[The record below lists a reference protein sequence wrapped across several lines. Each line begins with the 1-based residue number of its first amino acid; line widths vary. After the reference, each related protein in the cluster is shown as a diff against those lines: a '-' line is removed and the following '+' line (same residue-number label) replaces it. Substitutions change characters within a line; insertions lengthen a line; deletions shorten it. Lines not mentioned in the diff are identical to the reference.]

1 VRLDFQ
7 WRKNSQTGN
16 WQAYDMLAEG
26 VSMITTKQNEW
37 SDLLRQKGIDGLTEQ
52 LKSISRQPITL
63 DQKQ

>member
-1 VRLDFQ
+1 
-7 WRKNSQTGN
+7 
-16 WQAYDMLAEG
+16 MIAEG

-52 LKSISRQPITL
+52 LKSIARQPITL